1 MDNFLRFITRKKLL
15 NTKNWGSLC
24 NQQYNKQKQ
33 KNTIE
38 SAFGFTV
45 LTTLF
50 TLLTP

>member
-33 KNTIE
+33 KNTRNVTFV
-38 SAFGFTV
+38 SQHNQFF
-45 LTTLF
+45 F
-50 TLLTP
+50 